1 MILHTKSTVIGTR
14 HIASRINILQFK
26 NFTAYIMKATLKA
39 IKNHSS
45 MGTQKLYTI
54 NSPTIR
60 TASVM
65 IIAFIL
71 VIVSEW

>member
-1 MILHTKSTVIGTR
+1 
-14 HIASRINILQFK
+14 
-26 NFTAYIMKATLKA
+26 MKATLKA

-45 MGTQKLYTI
+45 KGTQKLYTI